1 MALRDLLNQQ
11 AGNPRRGQRY
21 RDVVRN
27 GQEVHDYASGPDQV
41 VGPAGAQASTVGQ
54 VAHVPAAA
62 AQSQAAP
69 IGDLPAGN
77 LADLI
82 AGQRAYEAK
91 GGQGGPVLG
100 SHMHD
105 GTAQGA
111 SIGHNAEGQLYSQ
124 VQVGDRKFHVY
135 LSPSGD
141 RVVREIKRPPTFTP
155 TPAS

>member
-1 MALRDLLNQQ
+1 MALRELLNNQR
-11 AGNPRRGQRY
+11 GNARRGQRY
-21 RDVVRN
+21 RDVVRD

-41 VGPAGAQASTVGQ
+41 VGPAGAQVSTVGA
-54 VAHVPAAA
+54 VAHAPAGAQPQGAAA
-62 AQSQAAP
+62 

-82 AGQRAYEAK
+82 AGQRAYEEK

-100 SHMHD
+100 SHMHE

-111 SIGHNAEGQLYSQ
+111 STGRNAEGQVYSQ

-135 LSPSGD
+135 MSPSGD
-141 RVVREIKRPPTFTP
+141 RVVREIRKPPTFTP
-155 TPAS
+155 TPAA

>member
-11 AGNPRRGQRY
+11 AGNPRRGQRF

-41 VGPAGAQASTVGQ
+41 VGPAGAHATAVGGMGH
-54 VAHVPAAA
+54 APAAPGGP
-62 AQSQAAP
+62 AP

-111 SIGHNAEGQLYSQ
+111 SIGHNAEGQVFSQ
-124 VQVGDRKFHVY
+124 IQVGNRKFHVY
-135 LSPSGD
+135 LSPNGE
-141 RVVREIKRPPTFTP
+141 RMVREIKPPPTFTP
-155 TPAS
+155 TPAA